1 MSQSDWGIFVYYR
14 VDAEKTVNAPWS
26 ALFAEVERRTGVK
39 GRLYG
44 PAPDG
49 RTWMEVYEPV
59 PEENRTGFERDL
71 AAVVAEVGMEAVLA
85 PGEHRHVEAFPR
97 SEA

>member
-1 MSQSDWGIFVYYR
+1 MSQPDWGIFVYYR
-14 VDAEKTVNAPWS
+14 MDPEKVGNARWS
-26 ALFAEVERRTGVK
+26 ALFADVERRTGVA

-59 PEENRTGFERDL
+59 PGANRSGFEKHL
-71 AAVVAEVGMEAVLA
+71 SAAVAEVGMEAVLA
-85 PGEHRHVEAFPR
+85 PGEYRHVEAFPR
-97 SEA
+97 SKV